1 MSETRER
8 TEAWIG
14 ASNSGSK
21 TSPGV
26 SGTGVFGV
34 DAPLEAAAA
43 AAAPA
48 AAAAVTLRVPL
59 VVLANLETSFLFA
72 AGPKVL
78 ETRERTEAATGSSSA
93 DAGGV
98 SDAEVVG
105 TPAKGAATAAAA
117 AGVVGVDGAAAAADV
132 SVELALA
139 TPARLAREARDPNLE
154 IRSVR
159 ALSMA
164 ALAAVEEEEEEEDSG
179 GRGGSA
185 EGKEGGGEG
194 EVEVERPGIEVKI
207 EDHEKL
213 TVGVTRSEST
223 GAQ

>member
-1 MSETRER
+1 
-8 TEAWIG
+8 
-14 ASNSGSK
+14 
-21 TSPGV
+21 
-26 SGTGVFGV
+26 
-34 DAPLEAAAA
+34 
-43 AAAPA
+43 
-48 AAAAVTLRVPL
+48 

-105 TPAKGAATAAAA
+105 TPAKGAAAAAA
-117 AGVVGVDGAAAAADV
+117 AGVVGVEGAAAAGEEV

-139 TPARLAREARDPNLE
+139 TPARLEREARDPNLE
-154 IRSVR
+154 IRSLR

-164 ALAAVEEEEEEEDSG
+164 ALAEEEEEEEEGSG

-194 EVEVERPGIEVKI
+194 EVEVERPGIDVKI